1 MDIEKH
7 IVTTFGGSEALYC
20 CIMGLVN
27 EGEEVII
34 FDPAYDVYRPQVQ
47 MAGGKTIGIQLRP
60 KKRVYLLIFSTRRQS
75 LLKDLRK
82 SPLRPLKRTSGISTG
97 INLSKLS
104 MKKLRF

>member
-1 MDIEKH
+1 MRAFGSLNYLKSIKNFHGETFNDLDIEKH

-60 KKRVYLLIFSTRRQS
+60 KKRVDF
-75 LLKDLRK
+75 
-82 SPLRPLKRTSGISTG
+82 
-97 INLSKLS
+97 
-104 MKKLRF
+104 

>member
-1 MDIEKH
+1 MLNEGNHQYVRAFGSLNYLKSIKNFHGETFNDLDIEKH

-27 EGEEVII
+27 EGQEVII

-60 KKRVYLLIFSTRRQS
+60 KKRVDF
-75 LLKDLRK
+75 
-82 SPLRPLKRTSGISTG
+82 
-97 INLSKLS
+97 
-104 MKKLRF
+104 